1 MTIITNN
8 MTKGCIDGM
17 GNGAGSGNIPAGIT
31 TVGQGNPDN
40 VVTAQTG
47 SDVFY
52 DAANGEFYIEDGVGV
67 GGSEWRALT

>member
-1 MTIITNN
+1 MAIVTNN
-8 MTKGCIDGM
+8 MTLGCIDGM
-17 GNGAGSGNIPAGIT
+17 GRGTGSGLVPAGIT
-31 TVGQGNPDN
+31 TVGQGNPDE

-52 DAANGEFYIEDGVGV
+52 DAANAEFYIEESGV